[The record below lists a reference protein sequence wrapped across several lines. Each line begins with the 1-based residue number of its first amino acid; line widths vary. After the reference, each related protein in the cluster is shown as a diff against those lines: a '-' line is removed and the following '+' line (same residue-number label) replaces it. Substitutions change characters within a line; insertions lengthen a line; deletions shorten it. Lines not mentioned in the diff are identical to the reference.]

1 MKVRAGHGC
10 PRRRGVSPGWGHLAI
25 VSDAGFPDPIGPAH
39 TALDAVPP
47 GGVMSLLSP
56 VPDGVS
62 LVFAGVAVAQA
73 LKFM

>member
-1 MKVRAGHGC
+1 MAAAAAEAYRLAGDTWPSFLMQGFRI
-10 PRRRGVSPGWGHLAI
+10 PSDRRRPRSMPR
-25 VSDAGFPDPIGPAH
+25 
-39 TALDAVPP
+39 P

-73 LKFM
+73 LSFM